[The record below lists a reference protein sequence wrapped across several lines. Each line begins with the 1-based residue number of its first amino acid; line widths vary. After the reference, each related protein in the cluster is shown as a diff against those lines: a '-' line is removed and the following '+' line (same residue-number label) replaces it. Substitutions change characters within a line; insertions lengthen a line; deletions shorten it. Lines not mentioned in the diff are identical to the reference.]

1 MRKRCSANLSTQFSM
16 AMSGEFT
23 IAAACLEPR
32 CSVKPPSSAKTTAG
46 GLRER
51 RLNEPLVKIYT
62 ALNNSKKVAENTKK
76 LQQMPVMSQPS
87 ETSREP
93 TSTVADL
100 Q

>member
-23 IAAACLEPR
+23 IAAACLEP
-32 CSVKPPSSAKTTAG
+32 PSSAKTTAG

-51 RLNEPLVKIYT
+51 HLNEPLVKIYS